1 MQYTVSMAAP
11 FSRSLRSLQQD
22 NSGLSLTGL
31 IITLVL
37 LFAWGAW
44 FFLARI
50 TVYESSR
57 EFQVQRD
64 GSLQVTF
71 APSALVQIQAGQK
84 ARLRLA
90 NGRAY
95 AAIVLDSPDLEH
107 GSTQVPVF
115 VYAADNLQP
124 GRSGEVQ
131 VEVEH
136 ISPADLVLRSA
147 GQLSTSARLLGFGK

>member
-1 MQYTVSMAAP
+1 MAAP

-22 NSGLSLTGL
+22 NSGLSLTGM

-50 TVYESSR
+50 TAYESSR

-71 APSALVQIQAGQK
+71 VPSALDRIRAGQK
-84 ARLRLA
+84 ARVHLA
-90 NGRAY
+90 DGRAY
-95 AAIVLDSPDLEH
+95 PAIVLDPPDPDH
-107 GSTQVPVF
+107 ASTPVTVF
-115 VYAADNLQP
+115 VYAPDNLEP
-124 GRSGEVQ
+124 GLSGEVQ

-136 ISPADLVLRSA
+136 SSPADWVLRAA
-147 GQLSTSARLLGFGK
+147 GQLATNAHWPGFGK